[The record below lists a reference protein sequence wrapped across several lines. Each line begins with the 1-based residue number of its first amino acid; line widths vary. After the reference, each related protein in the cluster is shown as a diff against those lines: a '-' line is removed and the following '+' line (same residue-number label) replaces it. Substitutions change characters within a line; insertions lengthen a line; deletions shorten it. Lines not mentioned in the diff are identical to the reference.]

1 MSDPKTII
9 EGSIKYRD
17 GKKWKPRWC
26 VVSKLSPVADCIHLQ
41 LYRDSKERC
50 QNGPTKASLSLEGFL
65 GMETC
70 FTLDKESNTMALICP
85 EVVVVVAFDSR
96 ELLIQWQ
103 VKIRAHLVEEQ
114 QHLVQISHIPPKSKL
129 PCGPARL
136 HLQDYTFCLT
146 AGIPPRLLGTWPLKE
161 LRKFGVVEN
170 KFCFEGGSLCGRG
183 EGVHVLLT
191 NQAED
196 LTKAFDLATR
206 GKLAGKRK
214 VASRKNSVCESSTRV
229 SLQSKTTI
237 KSFVKSSTESSRALL
252 GDYPGN
258 NTCKLHYRW
267 PSSASHSTAT
277 SVVAVSD
284 VESMETVSM
293 NLSDIQEVSPKLP
306 HRTESSNPVTNQ
318 ISSNDKSLWK
328 FDHCSKCGRHYC
340 TKTGIALNNRQRSY
354 SPDDRRES
362 RNFATPWALEL
373 RPLFT
378 STESVL
384 RTRNSTNRH
393 DNKRF
398 VDRAS
403 LSSQSSHSSSSTS
416 SGSSEYSVPRNC
428 LETLYDRPRSIHINN
443 GVTTPKSPSKV
454 TSIGNSPIW
463 EEVGDRTMNTSGQP
477 TDNICYCIVPF
488 SSNTLPR
495 YISCS
500 CLQSRAPAQN
510 ESQTPGQMT
519 ISRKSCTSLS
529 LPKTRLEQVSTL
541 DRGFVRKENAQTSVA
556 VDICTCCLIPNPCS
570 HYAIPR
576 TALANMYLRELKETK
591 EDCIAE
597 GKLEPVT
604 TPKVDEAL
612 EQYDVPRKFKEH
624 LNINQNTTALL
635 PPSINDQSQRTSCLQ
650 THGIVAQGPV
660 SSEEAF
666 PSCSCQNLMTNDSKG
681 SLVSPSSKPISEKI
695 NNPFNSTITSSLPN
709 NLQDTN
715 LNSLS
720 LEKKENTLEK
730 LSERLIT
737 RETLICTCKKMFPSP
752 VSIHLDKQQ
761 HVLCDDSTAIK
772 QQCQSTLQSQEAFSD
787 YVNME
792 HANISKDKSEYK
804 CEEPTPN
811 IPNYVNLTFIES
823 LPLYENSDAL
833 LKIFPTKPSDFHSSN
848 VGEKSRKPP
857 VYPKKTPPGPII
869 NIPLKNPIQKSDISD
884 CNSITTNSTPCFKG
898 TSEGLY
904 NIVSFTGKKCS
915 LEAEDSDNYL
925 LMEPVVPW
933 KLMKGFSS
941 SQGNSYTYP
950 RTLKTHND
958 RQKPDSPEN
967 IITKLPLCP
976 FIPYLLPSKEIDSG
990 GGRCSLN
997 SNTEKTFVSPF
1008 QRRKKLTFQEN
1019 TSETSLLNSLGN
1031 SKKTISVCKISN
1043 SAATSKNQ
1051 LEDTKEHAPRL
1062 IGSPKPSPVRK
1073 YSFFSKLPLRSKDKS
1088 HSTDEI
1094 SPISSEPSS
1103 PSYRPLENLQKKP
1116 AHRSADCLKLSDEH
1130 RLSEDELDQ
1139 ENYDVILSETN
1150 DSSSITKKS
1159 PDVPCKPKYRS
1170 SQPSPSDSGVSVSL
1184 PLSGDKETTLGKIS
1198 PHIVCSFHGS
1208 LPRKLHKIEC
1218 REIIRTSKRPCC
1230 LIKRDFS
1237 DHLNNRGPFKKT
1249 DECTSQNI
1257 QAYQQLIS
1265 PDCPSTTELLVTAS
1279 SSSSDMSDYIETL
1292 SLCSHSS
1299 TSSGSSCECMHAEE
1313 IYVLAPGTIGSN
1325 KYNLQRTYS
1334 GQECLLLSHSKS
1346 LSNTSVTPQP
1356 CCYTGDYG
1364 VSKNTS
1370 SLCSESYS
1378 YCPCSSSETNVQTK
1392 DPKMLDY
1399 VLVDTS
1405 NSDHTVK
1412 SDSLEYAL
1420 IDIVASTPMK
1430 DNGKE
1435 CPTDTKN

>member
-129 PCGPARL
+129 SCGPARL

-161 LRKFGVVEN
+161 LRKFGVVDN
-170 KFCFEGGSLCGRG
+170 KFCFEGGSLCGR
-183 EGVHVLLT
+183 
-191 NQAED
+191 
-196 LTKAFDLATR
+196 
-206 GKLAGKRK
+206 
-214 VASRKNSVCESSTRV
+214 VCESSTRV
-229 SLQSKTTI
+229 SLQSKTNV
-237 KSFVKSSTESSRALL
+237 KSFVKSSTESSRTLL
-252 GDYPGN
+252 REYPGN

-267 PSSASHSTAT
+267 PSFASHCTAT

-306 HRTESSNPVTNQ
+306 HRTESNNPVTNI
-318 ISSNDKSLWK
+318 ISSDDKTLWK

-340 TKTGIALNNRQRSY
+340 TKTGITLNSRQRPY

-373 RPLFT
+373 RPLFP
-378 STESVL
+378 STDSVL
-384 RTRNSTNRH
+384 RTRNSTSRRNT
-393 DNKRF
+393 KRF

-463 EEVGDRTMNTSGQP
+463 EEVGDGTINTSGQP
-477 TDNICYCIVPF
+477 TDNVCYCIMPF

-500 CLQSRAPAQN
+500 CLPSPATVQN
-510 ESQTPGQMT
+510 ESQEPGQ
-519 ISRKSCTSLS
+519 INRKSCTSLS
-529 LPKTRLEQVSTL
+529 LPKTRMEQISTL
-541 DRGFVRKENAQTSVA
+541 DKGCSRKESTQTAIA
-556 VDICTCCLIPNPCS
+556 VDVCTCCLIPNPCS
-570 HYAIPR
+570 HYDIPR
-576 TALANMYLRELKETK
+576 TALANMYLRELKETR
-591 EDCIAE
+591 EDSIAE
-597 GKLEPVT
+597 GKLEPAP
-604 TPKVDEAL
+604 TPKIDEAL
-612 EQYDVPRKFKEH
+612 EQYDVPRKLKEH
-624 LNINQNTTALL
+624 LNINQSTTALL
-635 PPSINDQSQRTSCLQ
+635 SASINNHSQRKSCLQ
-650 THGIVAQGPV
+650 THGIAVEGPV

-666 PSCSCQNLMTNDSKG
+666 PSCSCQNFLTKDSRG
-681 SLVSPSSKPISEKI
+681 DLVSPWSKPISEKV
-695 NNPFNSTITSSLPN
+695 NNHFNSTITSSLPQN
-709 NLQDTN
+709 VQDTN
-715 LNSLS
+715 LNNLS
-720 LEKKENTLEK
+720 FEKKENTLEK
-730 LSERLIT
+730 LSERLT
-737 RETLICTCKKMFPSP
+737 TKETLICTCNKNSPNP
-752 VSIHLDKQQ
+752 VSIHLDNKQ
-761 HVLCDDSTAIK
+761 HILRDDTTAMK
-772 QQCQSTLQSQEAFSD
+772 QDGLITLQSQEGFSD

-792 HANISKDKSEYK
+792 HANASKDKSEYK
-804 CEEPTPN
+804 REESTPDL
-811 IPNYVNLTFIES
+811 PNYANLTFIES
-823 LPLYENSDAL
+823 LPLYENSDTL
-833 LKIFPTKPSDFHSSN
+833 LKIFPTKPCDFHSLN

-857 VYPKKTPPGPII
+857 LYPKKTPLGPKT
-869 NIPLKNPIQKSDISD
+869 NTPLKDPIQKSDISD
-884 CNSITTNSTPCFKG
+884 SNSIITKPSFKG
-898 TSEGLY
+898 TLEGL
-904 NIVSFTGKKCS
+904 NNVVSLAGMKCS

-933 KLMKGFSS
+933 KLTKGFSS
-941 SQGNSYTYP
+941 SQGNSNTYP
-950 RTLKTHND
+950 RTLKTNND
-958 RQKPDSPEN
+958 RQKPDSPEK

-990 GGRCSLN
+990 RGRCSLN
-997 SNTEKTFVSPF
+997 SNTDNTFVSPF
-1008 QRRKKLTFQEN
+1008 QRRKNLSFQEN
-1019 TSETSLLNSLGN
+1019 TSETSLFGDSKKAFFDRKRLNS
-1031 SKKTISVCKISN
+1031 
-1043 SAATSKNQ
+1043 AETSKNQ
-1051 LEDTKEHAPRL
+1051 VEDTKEHASRL
-1062 IGSPKPSPVRK
+1062 SGSPKPSPVRK

-1094 SPISSEPSS
+1094 SPVSSEPSS
-1103 PSYRPLENLQKKP
+1103 PSYRPLENLQKNP
-1116 AHRSADCLKLSDEH
+1116 AHHSADCLKLSDEH

-1139 ENYDVILSETN
+1139 ANCDVILSETN
-1150 DSSSITKKS
+1150 DSSSVIKKS
-1159 PDVPCKPKYRS
+1159 SDVPCKPKCRS

-1208 LPRKLHKIEC
+1208 LPRKFHKIQC
-1218 REIIRTSKRPCC
+1218 REIIRTKRRPCC
-1230 LIKRDFS
+1230 LMQNDFS
-1237 DHLNNRGPFKKT
+1237 NHPNVRGPFKKT
-1249 DECTSQNI
+1249 DECTPQNI
-1257 QAYQQLIS
+1257 QDFKAYQQLIS
-1265 PDCPSTTELLVTAS
+1265 PDCPTTTELLVTAS

-1313 IYVLAPGTIGSN
+1313 IYILAPGTIRSN
-1325 KYNLQRTYS
+1325 KYNLQRTSS
-1334 GQECLLLSHSKS
+1334 GQECLILSHSKS

-1356 CCYTGDYG
+1356 CCYIGDYG
-1364 VSKNTS
+1364 ASKNTS

-1378 YCPCSSSETNVQTK
+1378 YCPCSSSDTNVQAK
-1392 DPKMLDY
+1392 DPKMLDH

-1405 NSDHTVK
+1405 NSDHTIK

-1420 IDIVASTPMK
+1420 IDIVENTPIK

-1435 CPTDTKN
+1435 CSTDTKN